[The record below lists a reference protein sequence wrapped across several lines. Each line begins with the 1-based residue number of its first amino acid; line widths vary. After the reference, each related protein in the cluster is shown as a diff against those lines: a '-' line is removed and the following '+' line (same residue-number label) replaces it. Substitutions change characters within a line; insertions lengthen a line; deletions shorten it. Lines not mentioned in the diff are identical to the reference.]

1 MKGILM
7 LAFATSLS
15 GCAAQVKINQDA
27 DNDGLLDPEE
37 VALGSDPGLADS
49 DGDGTSDGDEVA
61 ANTSPTDP
69 DDKPYQAGWPIDA
82 CRHDIE
88 GPYGDKKGDIAEDFA
103 LPDQFGETVHLHD
116 FCGKVGYLVFAS
128 FT

>member
-1 MKGILM
+1 MKAALWIS
-7 LAFATSLS
+7 FSLLLG
-15 GCAAQVKINQDA
+15 GCAAEVKINQDA
-27 DNDGLLDPEE
+27 DGDGLLDPDE
-37 VALGSDPGLADS
+37 VAYGSDPAVPDS
-49 DGDGTSDGDEVA
+49 DGDGTDDGAEVS

-69 DDKPYQAGWPIDA
+69 DDKPFQAGWEIDA

-88 GPYGDKKGDIAEDFA
+88 GPYGDQKGDIAADFA